1 MEGEG
6 HYLQVVL
13 QLKLSM
19 SILTQMHSPIE
30 KPVKCRISK
39 KM

>member
-1 MEGEG
+1 MEGDG

-13 QLKLSM
+13 QLKLSV
-19 SILTQMHSPIE
+19 SIPTQMHSHIQ
-30 KPVKCRISK
+30 KPVKCRISE